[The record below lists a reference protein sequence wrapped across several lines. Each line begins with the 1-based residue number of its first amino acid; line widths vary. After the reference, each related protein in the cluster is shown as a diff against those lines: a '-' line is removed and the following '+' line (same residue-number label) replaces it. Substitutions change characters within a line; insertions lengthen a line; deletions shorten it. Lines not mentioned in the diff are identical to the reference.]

1 MRYWLIVVSLE
12 HARRGVADGFVMA
25 NHGKR
30 APLARM
36 AKGDAILIYSP
47 TTAYPKGE
55 PLRALTIVGTVTGD
69 EPVPSDVIEGG
80 FKRAADLREIE
91 PLPLARLREHVPV
104 HRLRFGF
111 VELDAEAAQ
120 AILTAVDG
128 QATNRNAD
136 HPP

>member
-12 HARRGVADGFVMA
+12 HARRGVEAGFVMA

-36 AKGDAILIYSP
+36 SHGDTILIYSP
-47 TTAYPKGE
+47 TTAYPTGE
-55 PLRALTIVGTVTGD
+55 PLRALTVVGTVTGD
-69 EPVPSDVIEGG
+69 EPEPSDVIDGG
-80 FKRAADLREIE
+80 FKRAADLREID
-91 PLPLARLREHVPV
+91 PLPLAQLREHVPV

-111 VELDAEAAQ
+111 VELDAAAGA
-120 AILTAVDG
+120 AILAAVAD
-128 QATNRNAD
+128 RSAD